1 MAYKPPP
8 WFTKNVF
15 NPLAMKFGL
24 SGTYKLTVV
33 GRTSGER
40 REVPVMPI
48 EHEGARYLVSTRGE
62 SAWVKN
68 VRAAG
73 KVELTRKGAS
83 ETLAAVE
90 IPVAERPPV
99 LDTYQRVQGKMV
111 ASYFKE
117 LPDPADHP
125 TFRLDAATPAA
136 T

>member
-33 GRTSGER
+33 GRTSGR
-40 REVPVMPI
+40 PREVPVLPI
-48 EHEGARYLVSTRGE
+48 EHDGARYLVSTRGE
-62 SAWVKN
+62 SAWVRN

-73 KVELTRKGAS
+73 QVELTRKGSS
-83 ETLAAVE
+83 ETLGAVE
-90 IPVAERPPV
+90 LPVGERQPV

-111 ASYFKE
+111 AGYFKD

-125 TFRLDAATPAA
+125 TFRLEAAAST
-136 T
+136 

>member
-15 NPLAMKFGL
+15 NPIAMRFGL
-24 SGTYKLTVV
+24 SGTFKLTVV

-40 REVPVMPI
+40 REVPVLPI
-48 EHEGARYLVSTRGE
+48 EHDGARYLVSTRGE

-73 KVELTRKGAS
+73 QVELTRKGVS
-83 ETLAAVE
+83 ETLSAVE
-90 IPVAERPPV
+90 VPVGERQPV
-99 LDTYQRVQGKMV
+99 LDTYQRIQGKMV
-111 ASYFKE
+111 AGYFKD

-125 TFRLDAATPAA
+125 TFRLEAPAA
-136 T
+136 AS

>member
-24 SGTYKLTVV
+24 SGTSKLTVV

-40 REVPVMPI
+40 REVPVLPI
-48 EHEGARYLVSTRGE
+48 EHDGARYLVSTRGE

-73 KVELTRKGAS
+73 SVELTRKGVS
-83 ETLAAVE
+83 ETLGAVE
-90 IPVAERPPV
+90 VPVGERQPV
-99 LDTYQRVQGKMV
+99 LDTYQRIQGKMV
-111 ASYFKE
+111 AGYFKD
-117 LPDPADHP
+117 LPDAADHP
-125 TFRLDAATPAA
+125 TFRLEAPAS

>member
-15 NPLAMKFGL
+15 NPIAMRFGL

-40 REVPVMPI
+40 REVPVLPI
-48 EHEGARYLVSTRGE
+48 EHDGARYLVSTRGE

-73 KVELTRKGAS
+73 QVELTRKGVS
-83 ETLAAVE
+83 ETLGAVE
-90 IPVAERPPV
+90 VPVGERQPV
-99 LDTYQRVQGKMV
+99 LDTYQRIQGKMV
-111 ASYFKE
+111 AGYFKD

-125 TFRLDAATPAA
+125 TFRLEVPAA
-136 T
+136 AS